1 MCDSPIETTVI
12 YSCPLVIEAR
22 NAQGE
27 FKVFNSQ
34 QNKIAFITSISLF
47 WVAVAGAKAAPPAYD
62 FKDPKEIS
70 AVSLTLDSKLEPIF
84 GYAKGISG
92 TINFDPAHPELTTGT
107 IAVEVSS
114 VQFANDGYTQTA
126 QGGYGLDGKKFPKIT
141 FTLKKILRGKKVSKN
156 LFKGDI
162 LADFAC
168 HGVTTSLTVP
178 ISASWF
184 PGLAEERTNGNF
196 KGDLLVVRTQ
206 FNISR
211 TKLGIS
217 KEIPI
222 NLVGDSVEVR
232 VACVGIRYE
241 GGKKPVEARKT
252 TPSPAET
259 PKPEVK
265 KD

>member
-1 MCDSPIETTVI
+1 M
-12 YSCPLVIEAR
+12 
-22 NAQGE
+22 
-27 FKVFNSQ
+27 FNSQ